1 MVPERILNNKLKE
14 ICDLKSA
21 LVNRSEENKE
31 EIVEK
36 MKKCMVD
43 LEFILEYYNYI

>member
-1 MVPERILNNKLKE
+1 MQERILNNKLKE
-14 ICDLKSA
+14 LCELKSA
-21 LVNRSEENKE
+21 LVGRSEESKE

-36 MKKCMVD
+36 IRKSIDD